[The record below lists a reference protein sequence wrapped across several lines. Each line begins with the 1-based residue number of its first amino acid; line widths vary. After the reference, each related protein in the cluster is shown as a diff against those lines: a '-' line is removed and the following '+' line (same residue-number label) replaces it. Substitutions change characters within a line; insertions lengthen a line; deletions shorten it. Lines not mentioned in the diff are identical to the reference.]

1 MTCTTSMGTS
11 ISLHQRHKR
20 LRPSERRNMDLIPWL
35 RDLQRHLSTWRS
47 SSATPLPSQVETEST
62 GTGQDT
68 WSLEADNEGHFPEH
82 LVIMVNGLGGSPDD
96 WKFAA
101 EQLVKR
107 FPDKV
112 VVHSSQCNTAKLTYD
127 GVDQMG
133 ERLAEEVRSLVEKR
147 RGVIKISFVA
157 HSLGGLIARYAIGIL
172 YAPETVSDNSLDEL
186 GPKGKIAGLEPVNF
200 ITSAT
205 PHLGSRGNKQLPF
218 LFGLSLL
225 ERTAVETAHLI
236 IGRTGRHLFL
246 TDRDDGKLPLLVRM
260 AEDQDD
266 IKFISAL
273 RAFKRRVAYANA
285 SFDHIVGWRTASIR
299 CPHELPK
306 QLTHT
311 YNGKYPNIANVE
323 NVDLDNCEKLE
334 NAVVAR
340 TDDVEEKMIK
350 GLTQVPW
357 ERVDVKIKKC
367 RLKYNAHNTIQVR
380 KYFWNSDGADVIF
393 HMIDNFL
400 NISQKYFNLSCH
412 NQKVDF
418 ILSQQFQRTKQEEKL
433 I

>member
-1 MTCTTSMGTS
+1 MTYTTSMGTS

-20 LRPSERRNMDLIPWL
+20 LRPGSQRSERPTMDLIPWL
-35 RDLQRHLSTWRS
+35 RDVQRRLSTWRS
-47 SSATPLPSQVETEST
+47 SSATPLPGQVETEST
-62 GTGQDT
+62 GIGLDT
-68 WSLEADNEGHFPEH
+68 WSLEADNEGHSPEH
-82 LVIMVNGLGGSPDD
+82 LVILVNGLGGSPDD

-112 VVHSSQCNTAKLTYD
+112 FVHRSQCNTAKLTYD
-127 GVDQMG
+127 GVDRMG

-147 RGVIKISFVA
+147 GVVTKISFVA

-172 YAPETVSDNSLDEL
+172 YAPETVSDDSLDEL
-186 GPKGKIAGLEPVNF
+186 WPKGRIAGLEPINF

-225 ERTAVETAHLI
+225 ERTAEETAHLI

-246 TDRDDGKLPLLVRM
+246 TDKDDGKLPLLVRM

-273 RAFKRRVAYANA
+273 RAFKRCVAYANA

-299 CPHELPK
+299 HPRELPK
-306 QLTHT
+306 QLTHP

-323 NVDLDNCEKLE
+323 NVDLDNREKLE
-334 NAVVAR
+334 NAVVAQ
-340 TDDVEEKMIK
+340 TDDFEERMIR

-357 ERVDVKIKKC
+357 ERVDVRIKKC

-400 NISQKYFNLSCH
+400 
-412 NQKVDF
+412 V
-418 ILSQQFQRTKQEEKL
+418 
-433 I
+433 